1 MIFADLPVGS
11 SIFLDANTFIYHFT
25 AHSVFGPPC
34 AQLLQGIRQHQFAGF
49 TSTHVLSEVAHRL
62 MTTEASARYN
72 WPFAGIVYRLKQN
85 PLEVQKLTVF
95 RQAIDEIPRFGLQI
109 LSIPP
114 ALIAVAAALS
124 QQTGLLSN
132 DALIVAIMQANG
144 LMNLASEDS
153 DFDRVP
159 GIARYASP

>member
-1 MIFADLPVGS
+1 
-11 SIFLDANTFIYHFT
+11 
-25 AHSVFGPPC
+25 
-34 AQLLQGIRQHQFAGF
+34 
-49 TSTHVLSEVAHRL
+49 

-95 RQAIDEIPRFGLQI
+95 RQAIDEIPRFGLQV

-144 LMNLASEDS
+144 LTNLASEDS
-153 DFDRVP
+153 DFDRAP
-159 GIARYASP
+159 GIARYAPA